1 MKILAI
7 YLPQFHEVEENNKWW
22 GNGYTEW
29 SAVKKA
35 KPLFKGHIQPKIPL
49 NNNSYDLSDESA
61 KTWKWQADLA
71 NQYGIHGFCIYHYWF
86 KGRQIL
92 EKPMEILLKH
102 PEININYSI
111 IWANEDWTRTWYGNS
126 KEVLLKQ
133 EYGSEQDWEKHFLY
147 LLKFFRDKR
156 YIKIEGKPVVNI
168 YRSHHIKDLDKI
180 RFCWDNLAKKNG
192 FDGIYI
198 VAANNHQKIETREEL
213 VDAYY
218 NFEPGYTLKHRLSKL
233 NTFKYI
239 ISVASRRLY
248 NKLVKDRK
256 VVEHMIDAKWI
267 YNRNFRPNGNS
278 EKRVFLGSFTTWDNT
293 PRVSYR
299 GIIYKNTSPENFHNN
314 LKQLKQ
320 VTKNND
326 FVYINSWNEW
336 GEGCYLEPD
345 EKTGFQYLEAIKQTV
360 DGKIW

>member
-7 YLPQFHEVEENNKWW
+7 YLPQYHEVKENNKWW
-22 GNGYTEW
+22 GKGYTEW
-29 SAVKKA
+29 TAVKKA
-35 KPLFKGHIQPKIPL
+35 KPLFKGHVQPKMPL
-49 NNNSYDLSDESA
+49 NNNYYDLSDESA
-61 KTWKWQADLA
+61 KTWKWQAELA
-71 NQYGIHGFCIYHYWF
+71 NKYGIYGFCIYHYWF

-102 PEININYSI
+102 KEININYSI

-126 KEVLLKQ
+126 KEILLKQ

-147 LLKFFRDKR
+147 LLKYFRDER
-156 YIKIEGKPVVNI
+156 YIKIDGKPVVNI
-168 YRSHHIKDLDKI
+168 YRSHHIKDLGKI
-180 RFCWDNLAKKNG
+180 RSCWNKLAKNNG
-192 FDGIYI
+192 FSGVYI
-198 VAANNHQKIETREEL
+198 VAANNHGPIEKRAEF

-233 NTFKYI
+233 KTFKYI

-248 NKLVKDRK
+248 NRLVKGSK

-267 YNRNFRPNGNS
+267 YDRNYKSNGNIGN
-278 EKRVFLGSFTTWDNT
+278 RVFVGSFTNWDNT

-299 GIIYKNTSPENFHNN
+299 GIIYKNTTPDNFYHN
-314 LKQLKQ
+314 LKEIQR
-320 VTKNND
+320 NINSDD

-345 EKTGFQYLEAIKQTV
+345 SIHRFDYLEMIR
-360 DGKIW
+360 KIITLHE